1 MKVVMLIKIMIRNK
15 KLTINKVIIKFKE
28 IKVQIFKNQMI
39 FNKLTIKQIKMK
51 LIIQMNLIMNTL

>member
-39 FNKLTIKQIKMK
+39 FNKIAIKQIKMK